1 MIDRKLLP
9 VLISLGFGA
18 PLSGVAAEQSH
29 PCSAIDDASQRL
41 ACYDAAFGRPAAA
54 TTVSIT
60 PAPALAPAATATATA
75 TAAVDPVAQQR
86 AEFGL
91 SDAAKKAR
99 DPQQSTQ
106 AESITDTLAELG
118 QRPTGELVFNLQN
131 GQVWLQ
137 IEADTRTRVKAGDT
151 VTIRKGALGSFLLVG
166 PDRVSVRVRRAR

>member
-1 MIDRKLLP
+1 MIDRKWLP
-9 VLISLGFGA
+9 VLISLGFGT
-18 PLSGVAAEQSH
+18 PLSGVAAEPSH

-41 ACYDAAFGRPAAA
+41 VCYDAAFGRPAGT
-54 TTVSIT
+54 TTVTIT
-60 PAPALAPAATATATA
+60 PKPALAPATTA
-75 TAAVDPVAQQR
+75 TAAANPVAQQL

-99 DPQQSTQ
+99 DPQQAAQ
-106 AESITDTLAELG
+106 AESITDTLAKLG

-137 IEADTRTRVKAGDT
+137 IESDTRTRVKAGDT

-166 PDRVSVRVRRAR
+166 PDRVPVRVRRAR

>member
-9 VLISLGFGA
+9 VLISLGFGT
-18 PLSGVAAEQSH
+18 PLSGVAAEPSH

-41 ACYDAAFGRPAAA
+41 ACYDAAFGRPAGA
-54 TTVSIT
+54 TTVAIT
-60 PAPALAPAATATATA
+60 PTPALAPAATATATA
-75 TAAVDPVAQQR
+75 AADPVAQQR

-99 DPQQSTQ
+99 DPQQSAQ

-166 PDRVSVRVRRAR
+166 PDRVSVRVRRVR

>member
-18 PLSGVAAEQSH
+18 PLSGVAAEPSH

-41 ACYDAAFGRPAAA
+41 VCYDAAFGRPAGT
-54 TTVSIT
+54 TTVTIT
-60 PAPALAPAATATATA
+60 PQPALAPATTATTA
-75 TAAVDPVAQQR
+75 TAAADPVAQQR

-99 DPQQSTQ
+99 DPQQAAQ

>member
-18 PLSGVAAEQSH
+18 PLSGVAAEPSH

-41 ACYDAAFGRPAAA
+41 ACYDAAFGRPAGA
-54 TTVSIT
+54 TTVTIT
-60 PAPALAPAATATATA
+60 PKPALAPATTATA
-75 TAAVDPVAQQR
+75 AAVDPVAQQR

-99 DPQQSTQ
+99 DPQQAAQ
-106 AESITDTLAELG
+106 AESITDTLAALG

-131 GQVWLQ
+131 GQVWMQ
-137 IEADTRTRVKAGDT
+137 IESDTRTRVKAGDT